1 MVLLGPLYDP
11 LPPELNGEPPR
22 GGLRDLTKTNIIR
35 HGTGGWTRL
44 AYLPRRPGPPPTDK
58 QIACREPMR
67 FARKKY
73 FEENL
78 DNIALWNEAHPV
90 DYFCEAVK
98 RWLAGHSPASS
109 CLFPH
114 DEESTI
120 TVTGSATASLNA
132 MILRFTP
139 SDNYALWGIAI
150 IRSRYEIVTPTW
162 AMLRF
167 IHPTTLLTEQTW
179 LDCRLSAG
187 VYHYRFAAC
196 EITGRLGA
204 FSPDVFD
211 TVL

>member
-1 MVLLGPLYDP
+1 MVLLGPQVDP
-11 LPPELNGEPPR
+11 LPPPLTGEPPR
-22 GGLRDLTKTNIIR
+22 GGVRPNTKTNIIR
-35 HGTGGWTRL
+35 HGTAGWTRV
-44 AYLPRRPGPPPTDK
+44 AYFPRRPGPPPTDK
-58 QIACREPMR
+58 QVACREPMR

-98 RWLAGHSPASS
+98 RWIAGHSPASS
-109 CLFPH
+109 VLYPH
-114 DEESTI
+114 NEESVL

-162 AMLRF
+162 LMLRY
-167 IHPTTLLTEQTW
+167 IHPTITLNEQIH
-179 LDCRLSAG
+179 LDCRLTPG

-211 TVL
+211 TIL